1 MKNLRL
7 TVLTLA
13 LVAFTAFSAAAQ
25 TKVATVD
32 MKKLFNGYWKTKSS
46 QTILENSKAELRKE
60 INDMA
65 AGLRTAQTNYQQ
77 LLDQANDSA
86 ISADE
91 REKRKQAA
99 TDKAKEINTSKA
111 SIQQFQQ
118 QAETKLAD
126 QSQRMS
132 ANLVADIQKVVNDKA
147 KAGGFALVLDSTAP
161 GVVFSDSSTDIT
173 DQVIKQLNVG
183 APIDVTKPSGGLP
196 LTISTN
202 LP

>member
-65 AGLRTAQTNYQQ
+65 DGLRTAQTNYQQ

-132 ANLVADIQKVVNDKA
+132 ANLVADIQKVVTDKA

-202 LP
+202 VP